1 MLIQIN
7 TQFSDMDKLRSN
19 PDANDGNI
27 AHLLHRTIQCL
38 IGIRG
43 KPRSCLKIRLL
54 KIEGS

>member
-7 TQFSDMDKLRSN
+7 TQFSDMAKLRSN

-38 IGIRG
+38 IRNSGML
-43 KPRSCLKIRLL
+43 PRVL
-54 KIEGS
+54 

>member
-7 TQFSDMDKLRSN
+7 TQFSDMAKLRSN

-38 IGIRG
+38 I
-43 KPRSCLKIRLL
+43 RSSGMLL
-54 KIEGS
+54 RVL

>member
-7 TQFSDMDKLRSN
+7 TQFSDMAKLRSN
-19 PDANDGNI
+19 SDADVSNAI
-27 AHLLHRTIQCL
+27 HLLHRTIQCL